1 MCYIHTFEF
10 LFNGQTHIIEVLGY
24 DDEAWDSAIFQV
36 KEDFNINDEKLIESC
51 LTLIKTE
58 Y

>member
-10 LFNGQTHIIEVLGY
+10 LFNGETHIIEVLGY

-36 KEDFNINDEKLIESC
+36 KEDFNIND
-51 LTLIKTE
+51 
-58 Y
+58 